1 MRKIELRYKIITGR
15 GHGLAAGFGLSYR
28 FDIDL
33 SETIFTYRI
42 IHNNNC
48 PY

>member
-15 GHGLAAGFGLSYR
+15 GFELAAGFSLSDR

-33 SETIFTYRI
+33 SETFFTYRI